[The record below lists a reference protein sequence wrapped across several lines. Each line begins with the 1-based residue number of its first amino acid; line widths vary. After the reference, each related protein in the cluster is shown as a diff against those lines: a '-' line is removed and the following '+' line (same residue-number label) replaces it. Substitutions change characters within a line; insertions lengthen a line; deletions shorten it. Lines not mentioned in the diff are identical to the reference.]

1 MHYVI
6 VLAHNQVSCR
16 HRTLPQSYWRG
27 HGWLVSVTASIVC
40 WGLPV
45 QMRWKRRR
53 CAARMHPTCGHN
65 MPYAFSISG
74 IINERVSYSCCSTS
88 GMHYVIVLA
97 HNQVSCRHRTLP
109 QSYWRGHGW
118 LVSVTASIVCWGLP
132 VQMRWKR
139 RRCAARMH
147 PTCGHNMPYAFSISG
162 IINERVSYSCC
173 STCNTTKL

>member
-1 MHYVI
+1 MGD
-6 VLAHNQVSCR
+6 S
-16 HRTLPQSYWRG
+16 
-27 HGWLVSVTASIVC
+27 
-40 WGLPV
+40 
-45 QMRWKRRR
+45 
-53 CAARMHPTCGHN
+53 
-65 MPYAFSISG
+65 
-74 IINERVSYSCCSTS
+74 SYSELTHFRSRSIMDQWMDRWITVITWPPPKICQFTWLSRFEWIANEDTCRSKRHQLGVDQTPKEQKLFS
-88 GMHYVIVLA
+88 CAFNLGMHYVIVLA

-109 QSYWRGHGW
+109 QSFWRGHGW
-118 LVSVTASIVCWGLP
+118 LVSVTASIVCWGLL